1 LHDAACH
8 SVDSVKS
15 LLAVGANAKARDN
28 QGKSVLAEWSYRA
41 DQILRAHGAEE

>member
-1 LHDAACH
+1 LAA
-8 SVDSVKS
+8 
-15 LLAVGANAKARDN
+15 GADAKARDH